1 LERILLVTHTRV
13 LEEDLAKLNSIR
25 DQCGFRGV
33 AWVVHSLLEQQAA
46 NVATIEAIMNER
58 VPVVLT
64 GKPLSGKSYFV
75 KNKLLPSLSG
85 SPVLLI
91 DSLSEYT
98 DVKTI
103 GFDIFGI
110 NFGKCN
116 EHLRFIPNSQSR
128 VAETEVEA
136 LFSNL
141 DMKRNNLADWSII
154 VEEAQA
160 YANVASFTKF
170 LYSSR
175 HYLRKMVVVSP
186 KTDAFLG
193 LVTLTILR

>member
-1 LERILLVTHTRV
+1 MVVTHTRIFQ
-13 LEEDLAKLNSIR
+13 EDLAKLYSIK

-33 AWVVHSLLEQQAA
+33 SWVIHSMLKSQAT
-46 NVATIEAIMNER
+46 NVATVETIMNER
-58 VPVVLT
+58 VPIVLT

-91 DSLSEYT
+91 DSLNEYT
-98 DVKTI
+98 EAKPI

-110 NFGKCN
+110 NFGAYN
-116 EHLRFIPNSQSR
+116 EHLRFVPNSQSR

-141 DMKRNNLADWSII
+141 DMKRNDLANWTII

-160 YANVASFTKF
+160 YANVSSFVKF
-170 LYSSR
+170 LYGSR
-175 HYLRKMVVVSP
+175 HYLRKMVVLTP
-186 KTDAFLG
+186 KSDAFLG

>member
-1 LERILLVTHTRV
+1 MAVTHTRIFQ
-13 LEEDLAKLNSIR
+13 EDLARLNNIR

-33 AWVVHSLLEQQAA
+33 SWVIHSLLQQQAKDI
-46 NVATIEAIMNER
+46 ATIEAVMNER

-91 DSLSEYT
+91 DSLNEYT
-98 DVKTI
+98 AVKTI
-103 GFDIFGI
+103 RFDIFSI
-110 NFGKCN
+110 NFEKCN

-141 DMKRNNLADWSII
+141 DMKRNNLADLTVI
-154 VEEAQA
+154 VEEAQS
-160 YANVASFTKF
+160 YANVSSFVKF
-170 LYSSR
+170 LYGSR
-175 HYLRKMVVVSP
+175 HCLRKMVAITP
-186 KTDAFLG
+186 KIDAFLG